1 MARFEL
7 DLDPVSHITADAIG
21 APGQRIFYL
30 QGWRESDPQP
40 VTLILEKVQLQSLAV
55 GVEQLLAEV
64 TRQHPNLSE
73 APADFDEQKMRIHP
87 PVDPLFRAGEL
98 GLGYDAERDL
108 VVILAREIVTEDQE
122 PEQAAVVRYWC
133 TRAQIRRMA
142 RWAAEVINRGR
153 PICTQCGEP
162 MEPEGHFCPKK
173 NGHKKSSE
181 Q

>member
-1 MARFEL
+1 MPRFEI
-7 DLDPVSHITADAIG
+7 DLDPVTHLTADAIG
-21 APGQRIFYL
+21 QPGQRVFYL

-40 VTLILEKVQLQSLAV
+40 VTIVIEKVQLQSLAV

-64 TRQHPNLSE
+64 ARQYPALTE
-73 APADFDEQKMRIHP
+73 APADFDADKMHIHS

-108 VVILAREIVTEDQE
+108 VVILAREIVVEGGE
-122 PEQAAVVRYWC
+122 EAEAAVVRFWC
-133 TRAQIRRMA
+133 TRRQVRRMA
-142 RWAAEVINRGR
+142 RWSAEVINRGR
-153 PICTQCGEP
+153 PICAQCGEP

-173 NGHKKSSE
+173 NGHKK